1 MAIVS
6 NTFLTYSAKGIR
18 EDLSNVITNI
28 SPEETPYMSNIGR
41 ENVSNSLFEYQ
52 TDTLAAAA
60 TNAQLEGDD
69 VASFDAVTATVR
81 LQNYAQI
88 SRKTI
93 ILSATE
99 EVVNKAGRRSE
110 LAYQIAKRGAEMKRD
125 QEFSMLNGAIAVA
138 GDSTTAR
145 ATASLGA
152 FVKTNTDKQ
161 TNGVDPS
168 YTTLPNSARTDGN
181 VRTFTE
187 TILKNVIQKVWT
199 AGGTPKILMCGPVNK
214 QRVSSFAGIASSRF
228 NIDGGAKPATLVGAV
243 DIYVSD
249 FGNVQVIANRFQ
261 RERDAWVI
269 DPDYAKMTVL
279 RPYQQIELAK
289 TGDAEKRM
297 LIVEWG
303 HKVSQ
308 ENCPRPGR
316 RLGYFLNQTGKGQG
330 NLALFFMIEKKL
342 FDVNAQQGITRHWH
356 YNTDTDEVTIQTQ
369 QDVTDVI
376 EANKAIYNSVDEKAN
391 WTGEWH
397 LVASIPEALYYKMKA
412 EGKIDDQEYMKRWL
426 NDSENQFFRTRPGKV

>member
-1 MAIVS
+1 MTIVT
-6 NTFLTYSAKGIR
+6 NTFTSYSAKGIR

-28 SPEETPYMSNIGR
+28 APEETPFQSNIGR
-41 ENVSNSLFEYQ
+41 ETISNTLFEWQ
-52 TDTLAAAA
+52 TDTLADAAA
-60 TNAQLEGDD
+60 NAQLEGDD

-81 LQNYAQI
+81 LTNYAQI

-93 ILSATE
+93 ILSNTE

-110 LAYQIAKRGAEMKRD
+110 LAYQIAKRGSELKRD
-125 QEFSMLNGAIAVA
+125 QEFIFLNGGVAVA
-138 GDSTTAR
+138 GNTTTAR
-145 ATASLGA
+145 VTASLGA

-214 QRVSSFAGIASSRF
+214 QRVSGFSGIASSRY
-228 NIDGGAKPATLVGAV
+228 NINGGDRPATLIGAV

-249 FGNVQVIANRFQ
+249 FGQVSVIANRFQ

-279 RPYQQIELAK
+279 RPYQQVELAK

-297 LIVEWG
+297 LLIEYG
-303 HKVSQ
+303 LKVLA
-308 ENCPRPGR
+308 ENAHG
-316 RLGYFLNQTGKGQG
+316 
-330 NLALFFMIEKKL
+330 LAADL
-342 FDVNAQQGITRHWH
+342 IT
-356 YNTDTDEVTIQTQ
+356 
-369 QDVTDVI
+369 
-376 EANKAIYNSVDEKAN
+376 S
-391 WTGEWH
+391 
-397 LVASIPEALYYKMKA
+397 
-412 EGKIDDQEYMKRWL
+412 
-426 NDSENQFFRTRPGKV
+426 

>member
-1 MAIVS
+1 MTIVA
-6 NTFLTYSAKGIR
+6 NTFTSYSAKGIR

-28 SPEETPYMSNIGR
+28 APEETPFQSNIGR
-41 ENVSNSLFEYQ
+41 ETISNTLFEWQ
-52 TDTLAAAA
+52 TDTLADAAS
-60 TNAQLEGDD
+60 NAQLEGDD
-69 VASFDAVTATVR
+69 VGSFDSVTATVR
-81 LQNYAQI
+81 LTNYAQI

-93 ILSATE
+93 ILSNTE

-110 LAYQIAKRGAEMKRD
+110 LAYQIAKRGSELKRD
-125 QEFSMLNGAIAVA
+125 QEFIFLNGGVAVA
-138 GDSTTAR
+138 GNTTTAR
-145 ATASLGA
+145 VTASLGA

-214 QRVSSFAGIASSRF
+214 QRVSGFSGIASSRF
-228 NIDGGAKPATLVGAV
+228 NIDGGAKPATLIGAV

-279 RPYQQIELAK
+279 RPYQQVELAK

-297 LIVEWG
+297 LLIEYG
-303 HKVSQ
+303 LKVLA
-308 ENCPRPGR
+308 ENAHG
-316 RLGYFLNQTGKGQG
+316 
-330 NLALFFMIEKKL
+330 LAADL
-342 FDVNAQQGITRHWH
+342 
-356 YNTDTDEVTIQTQ
+356 VT
-369 QDVTDVI
+369 
-376 EANKAIYNSVDEKAN
+376 S
-391 WTGEWH
+391 
-397 LVASIPEALYYKMKA
+397 
-412 EGKIDDQEYMKRWL
+412 
-426 NDSENQFFRTRPGKV
+426 

>member
-28 SPEETPYMSNIGR
+28 APEETPYMSNIGR
-41 ENVSNSLFEYQ
+41 ENVSNSLFEWQ

-60 TNAQLEGDD
+60 ANAQLEGDD

-110 LAYQIAKRGAEMKRD
+110 LAYQIAKRGAEIKRD
-125 QEFSMLNGAIAVA
+125 QEFSMLNGAIAAA

-145 ATASLGA
+145 TTASLGA
-152 FVKTNTDKQ
+152 FVKTNTDK
-161 TNGVDPS
+161 GSGGADPS
-168 YTTLPNSARTDGN
+168 YTTLPNSARTDGT

-214 QRVSSFAGIASSRF
+214 QRVSGFSGIASSRF

-279 RPYQQIELAK
+279 RPYQQVELAK

-297 LIVEWG
+297 LIAEWG
-303 HKVSQ
+303 HKVSA
-308 ENCPRPGR
+308 ENAHG
-316 RLGYFLNQTGKGQG
+316 
-330 NLALFFMIEKKL
+330 LAADL
-342 FDVNAQQGITRHWH
+342 
-356 YNTDTDEVTIQTQ
+356 VT
-369 QDVTDVI
+369 
-376 EANKAIYNSVDEKAN
+376 S
-391 WTGEWH
+391 
-397 LVASIPEALYYKMKA
+397 
-412 EGKIDDQEYMKRWL
+412 
-426 NDSENQFFRTRPGKV
+426 

>member
-1 MAIVS
+1 LS
-6 NTFLTYSAKGIR
+6 YSAKGIR
-18 EDLSNVITNI
+18 EDLSNIITNI
-28 SPEETPYMSNIGR
+28 APEETPYMSNIGR
-41 ENVSNSLFEYQ
+41 ENVSNALFEYQ

-60 TNAQLEGDD
+60 ANAQLEGDD

-81 LQNYAQI
+81 MQNYAQI

-110 LAYQIAKRGAEMKRD
+110 LAYQISKRASELKRD
-125 QEFSMLNGAIAVA
+125 QEFVMLNGGIAVA

-145 ATASLGA
+145 VTASLGA
-152 FVKTNTDKQ
+152 FIKTNTDKQ

-199 AGGTPKILMCGPVNK
+199 QGGTPKILMCGPVNK
-214 QRVSSFAGIASSRF
+214 QRVSGFSGIASSRF

-279 RPYQQIELAK
+279 RPYQQVELAK

-303 HKVSQ
+303 HKVTS
-308 ENCPRPGR
+308 E
-316 RLGYFLNQTGKGQG
+316 
-330 NLALFFMIEKKL
+330 LAHGLAADL
-342 FDVNAQQGITRHWH
+342 
-356 YNTDTDEVTIQTQ
+356 VT
-369 QDVTDVI
+369 
-376 EANKAIYNSVDEKAN
+376 S
-391 WTGEWH
+391 
-397 LVASIPEALYYKMKA
+397 
-412 EGKIDDQEYMKRWL
+412 
-426 NDSENQFFRTRPGKV
+426 

>member
-1 MAIVS
+1 MTIVAS
-6 NTFLTYSAKGIR
+6 TFTTYSAKGIR

-28 SPEETPYMSNIGR
+28 APEETPFQSNIGR
-41 ENVSNSLFEYQ
+41 ETISNTLFEWQ
-52 TDTLAAAA
+52 TDTLADAGS
-60 TNAQLEGDD
+60 NAQLEGDD
-69 VASFDAVTATVR
+69 VGSFDAVTATVR
-81 LQNYAQI
+81 LTNYAQI

-93 ILSATE
+93 VLSNTE

-110 LAYQIAKRGAEMKRD
+110 LAYQIAKRGSELKRD
-125 QEFSMLNGAIAVA
+125 QEFIFLNGGIAVA
-138 GDSTTAR
+138 GNTTTAR
-145 ATASLGA
+145 VTASLGA

-214 QRVSSFAGIASSRF
+214 QRVSGFSGIASSRF
-228 NIDGGAKPATLVGAV
+228 NIDGGAKPATLIGAV

-249 FGNVQVIANRFQ
+249 FGNVSVIANRFQ

-279 RPYQQIELAK
+279 RPYQQVELAK

-297 LIVEWG
+297 LLIEYG
-303 HKVSQ
+303 LKVLA
-308 ENCPRPGR
+308 ENAHG
-316 RLGYFLNQTGKGQG
+316 
-330 NLALFFMIEKKL
+330 LAADL
-342 FDVNAQQGITRHWH
+342 
-356 YNTDTDEVTIQTQ
+356 VT
-369 QDVTDVI
+369 
-376 EANKAIYNSVDEKAN
+376 S
-391 WTGEWH
+391 
-397 LVASIPEALYYKMKA
+397 
-412 EGKIDDQEYMKRWL
+412 
-426 NDSENQFFRTRPGKV
+426 

>member
-1 MAIVS
+1 MAIVA
-6 NTFLTYSAKGIR
+6 NTFTTYSAKGIR

-52 TDTLAAAA
+52 SDSLAAAA
-60 TNAQLEGDD
+60 SNAQLEGDD
-69 VASFDAVTATVR
+69 VSSFDAVSPTVR

-125 QEFSMLNGAIAVA
+125 QEFSLLNGAVANA
-138 GDSTTAR
+138 GDTTTAR
-145 ATASLGA
+145 TTASLGA

-161 TNGVDPS
+161 TDGVDPS
-168 YTTLPNSARTDGN
+168 YTTLPTSARTDGN

-199 AGGTPKILMCGPVNK
+199 QGGTPKILMCGPVNK

-243 DIYVSD
+243 DIYV
-249 FGNVQVIANRFQ
+249 N
-261 RERDAWVI
+261 
-269 DPDYAKMTVL
+269 
-279 RPYQQIELAK
+279 
-289 TGDAEKRM
+289 
-297 LIVEWG
+297 
-303 HKVSQ
+303 
-308 ENCPRPGR
+308 
-316 RLGYFLNQTGKGQG
+316 
-330 NLALFFMIEKKL
+330 
-342 FDVNAQQGITRHWH
+342 
-356 YNTDTDEVTIQTQ
+356 
-369 QDVTDVI
+369 
-376 EANKAIYNSVDEKAN
+376 
-391 WTGEWH
+391 
-397 LVASIPEALYYKMKA
+397 
-412 EGKIDDQEYMKRWL
+412 
-426 NDSENQFFRTRPGKV
+426 